1 MGLLVAQ
8 FLKQEAL
15 HLQTSAVVREVVWR
29 PRCGVLCI
37 KAHRQILTT
46 VSEETVG
53 RQVGG
58 GEEATLLQTHHDQP
72 LPLLCGLNTDYK
84 L

>member
-58 GEEATLLQTHHDQP
+58 GGRGGSYASADAPRPASAPALRAKH
-72 LPLLCGLNTDYK
+72 
-84 L
+84 

>member
-58 GEEATLLQTHHDQP
+58 GGGSYASADAPRPASAPALRAKH
-72 LPLLCGLNTDYK
+72 
-84 L
+84 